1 MRIRGQRAH
10 AHCQHSKQLAILAN
24 SSFPMPAHP
33 FNSSIPPLKVNTF
46 SVTGVELAVGQ
57 IFIFP
62 CKGCKLKLIG
72 RGPNNLPSLPSE

>member
-10 AHCQHSKQLAILAN
+10 AYCQHSKQLAILTD
-24 SSFPMPAHP
+24 SSFPIPAPPP
-33 FNSSIPPLKVNTF
+33 FYSSIPPLEVNT

-57 IFIFP
+57 IFP
-62 CKGCKLKLIG
+62 RKGCKLVLIG